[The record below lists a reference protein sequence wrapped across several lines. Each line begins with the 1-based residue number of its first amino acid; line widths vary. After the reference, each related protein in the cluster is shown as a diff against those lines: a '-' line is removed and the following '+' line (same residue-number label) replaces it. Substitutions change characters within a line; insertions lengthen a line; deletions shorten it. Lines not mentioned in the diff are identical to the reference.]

1 MRRRTNKE
9 EAQEAKVQKKI
20 RRRLEAQETEEDE
33 EEAKLTWIHKK
44 SRTRLVC
51 VARSYTTKRRVTS

>member
-9 EAQEAKVQKKI
+9 EAQEAKVQKK

-33 EEAKLTWIHKK
+33 KEAKPTWIHKK